1 MMLAREGV
9 AALASPAR
17 RAKTLDT
24 GSGPKSFWVICFKNA
39 CEFWLGAPYLLEQ
52 ADDLSD

>member
-24 GSGPKSFWVICFKNA
+24 GSGPKS
-39 CEFWLGAPYLLEQ
+39 LGDLLQ
-52 ADDLSD
+52 RRM